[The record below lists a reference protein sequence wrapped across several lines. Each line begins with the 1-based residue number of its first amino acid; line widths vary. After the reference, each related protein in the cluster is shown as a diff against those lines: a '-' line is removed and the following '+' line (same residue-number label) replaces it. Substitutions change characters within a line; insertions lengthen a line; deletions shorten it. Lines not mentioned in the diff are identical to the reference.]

1 MDMQNVIY
9 AVAVL
14 FIMGIVFAI
23 LLGVAAKVFAVEVDE
38 RVPLV
43 RECLPGANCG
53 GCGFP
58 GCDGLAAAIV
68 EGRAPVNGCPVGG
81 AAAAEKIAKVLG
93 VEVAAGDR
101 QVAHV
106 YCNGGCNAK
115 DKANYEG
122 LQDCNAAMR
131 VASGPKACSFGCMG
145 LGSCVKA
152 CAFDAIHIVDGV
164 AKVDTDK
171 CVACGKCVE
180 VCPAG
185 AAKLGQKLCTKDGPV
200 VYPKQPLPDDN
211 HWGEHMWD
219 VDYKNNNQKNCHE
232 SGTAPCKAACPAHIA
247 VQGYIKMAGEG
258 RYLDALKLIKQ
269 DNPFP
274 AVCGSI
280 CNRRCEDACT
290 RGQLDRAVAI
300 DEIKKFIAEKELSE
314 KTRYIPEKRR
324 HKTPDTDYVEKIAI
338 IGAGPAGMSCAY
350 YLAEMGYAN
359 VTVFD
364 RNPVPGGMLTL
375 GIPSFRLERKVINAE
390 IDVLKKMGVKFK
402 CGVEVG
408 KDITIDELRKQG
420 YKGFFVAIGAQ
431 KSAKL
436 GITGEEL
443 KGVYGGVVS
452 CFRLRMLLFSSEK
465 SIVFE

>member
-38 RVPLV
+38 RIPLV

-93 VEVAAGDR
+93 VEVTAGDR

-152 CAFDAIHIVDGV
+152 CAFDAIHVVDGV
-164 AKVDTDK
+164 AVVDKEK
-171 CVACGKCVE
+171 CVACGKCVAS
-180 VCPAG
+180 CPNHLIELVPYKAEHLVRCNSHDKGKDVKAACAAG
-185 AAKLGQKLCTKDGPV
+185 CIGCTLCTKQCEFDAI
-200 VYPKQPLPDDN
+200 
-211 HWGEHMWD
+211 HMENNLA
-219 VDYKNNNQKNCHE
+219 VIDYEKCTNC
-232 SGTAPCKAACPAHIA
+232 GKCAVKCPA
-247 VQGYIKMAGEG
+247 
-258 RYLDALKLIKQ
+258 
-269 DNPFP
+269 
-274 AVCGSI
+274 
-280 CNRRCEDACT
+280 
-290 RGQLDRAVAI
+290 
-300 DEIKKFIAEKELSE
+300 
-314 KTRYIPEKRR
+314 
-324 HKTPDTDYVEKIAI
+324 
-338 IGAGPAGMSCAY
+338 
-350 YLAEMGYAN
+350 
-359 VTVFD
+359 
-364 RNPVPGGMLTL
+364 
-375 GIPSFRLERKVINAE
+375 KVI
-390 IDVLKKMGVKFK
+390 L
-402 CGVEVG
+402 
-408 KDITIDELRKQG
+408 
-420 YKGFFVAIGAQ
+420 
-431 KSAKL
+431 
-436 GITGEEL
+436 
-443 KGVYGGVVS
+443 
-452 CFRLRMLLFSSEK
+452 
-465 SIVFE
+465 

>member
-38 RVPLV
+38 RIPLV

-81 AAAAEKIAKVLG
+81 AAAAEKVAKVLG

-171 CVACGKCVE
+171 CVACGKCVSTCPKKIINLVSE
-180 VCPAG
+180 VKKVHVNCVNKDKGPAVKKACSAG
-185 AAKLGQKLCTKDGPV
+185 CIGCGICAKTCTHDAITVENNVAYIDFTKCKLCR
-200 VYPKQPLPDDN
+200 
-211 HWGEHMWD
+211 ECEAM
-219 VDYKNNNQKNCHE
+219 
-232 SGTAPCKAACPAHIA
+232 CPT
-247 VQGYIKMAGEG
+247 G
-258 RYLDALKLIKQ
+258 
-269 DNPFP
+269 
-274 AVCGSI
+274 
-280 CNRRCEDACT
+280 
-290 RGQLDRAVAI
+290 
-300 DEIKKFIAEKELSE
+300 
-314 KTRYIPEKRR
+314 
-324 HKTPDTDYVEKIAI
+324 AI
-338 IGAGPAGMSCAY
+338 IGVNFPKPLDKDAVKAR
-350 YLAEMGYAN
+350 
-359 VTVFD
+359 VQ
-364 RNPVPGGMLTL
+364 
-375 GIPSFRLERKVINAE
+375 ERQ
-390 IDVLKKMGVKFK
+390 KKAREAAAAAAAVKK
-402 CGVEVG
+402 
-408 KDITIDELRKQG
+408 
-420 YKGFFVAIGAQ
+420 
-431 KSAKL
+431 
-436 GITGEEL
+436 EEQNN
-443 KGVYGGVVS
+443 G
-452 CFRLRMLLFSSEK
+452 
-465 SIVFE
+465 